1 MKNKILTI
9 TFGIFISSIFLIN
22 LITPDQEL
30 SYSERR
36 YLKKIPDLNI
46 NNLLDGTISNNFES
60 YTLDHFILRD
70 RLRTLK
76 SLIEF
81 KLLNKQDNNKL
92 YYYNNHI
99 FKMEYPLQTNK
110 VNNFA
115 KKMNYLYDTYLT
127 NMNVY
132 YSIIPD
138 KNYYSQDNY
147 LKLDYQELFS
157 IVKNNLNQNIKYIDI
172 TNSLSL
178 DDYYYTDIHW
188 RQQNLTKVVNTLST
202 NMNFQISTNY
212 QENKYYPFYGS
223 YYGQLALN
231 VKPDELIYLTNDVIN
246 NALVKDND
254 SDTTT
259 IYELDSLGKMDS
271 YDVYLSGA
279 SSIIEM
285 INPNAQTNR
294 ELIIF
299 RDSFTSSLAPLLLE
313 GYSKITLLDLRYISI
328 SMLKDYITFTNQD
341 ILLLYNTTIINNSDM
356 IKK

>member
-9 TFGIFISSIFLIN
+9 TFCLFISSVFLVN
-22 LITPDQEL
+22 LLMPDQEL

-36 YLKKIPDLNI
+36 YLKKIPDLTI
-46 NNLLDGTISNNFES
+46 KNLVNGTITNNFES
-60 YTLDHFILRD
+60 YALDHFIQRD
-70 RLRTLK
+70 NLRTLK

-81 KLLNKQDNNKL
+81 NILQKQDNNKL

-99 FKMEYPLQTNK
+99 FKIEYPLQTNK
-110 VNNFA
+110 ILSFTN
-115 KKMNYLYDTYLT
+115 KINYLYDTYLT

-138 KNYYSQDNY
+138 KNYYSKDSY
-147 LKLDYQELFS
+147 LKLDYQRLFQ
-157 IVKNNLNQNIKYIDI
+157 IVNSNLNSNMKYIDI
-172 TNSLSL
+172 TNDLTL

-202 NMNFQISTNY
+202 KLNISVTTDY
-212 QENKYYPFYGS
+212 QQNKYYPFYGS
-223 YYGQLALN
+223 YYGQIALN
-231 VKPDELIYLTNDVIN
+231 LKPDDLVYLTNDTIN
-246 NALVKDND
+246 NATVKDFD

-259 IYELDSLGKMDS
+259 IYEVESLGKMDS

-279 SSIIEM
+279 TPIIE
-285 INPNAQTNR
+285 ITNPNAKNER

-299 RDSFTSSLAPLLLE
+299 RDSFSSSLAPLLTE
-313 GYSKITLLDLRYISI
+313 GYSKITLIDLRYISI
-328 SMLKDYITFTNQD
+328 SMLKDYITFNNQE
-341 ILLLYNTTIINNSDM
+341 ILIIYNTTIMNNSDM

>member
-9 TFGIFISSIFLIN
+9 TFCLFISGIFIIN
-22 LITPDQEL
+22 LFTPDQEL
-30 SYSERR
+30 SYAERR
-36 YLKKIPDLNI
+36 YLKKLPDLTI
-46 NNLLDGTISNNFES
+46 TNLLDGTISNNFES
-60 YTLDHFILRD
+60 YSLDHFISRD

-76 SLIEF
+76 SLIELNLF
-81 KLLNKQDNNKL
+81 NKQDNNKL
-92 YYYNNHI
+92 YYHDNHI
-99 FKMEYPLQTNK
+99 FKMEYPLQPNK
-110 VNNFA
+110 VIGFTN
-115 KKMNYLYDTYLT
+115 KMNYLYDNYLT

-147 LKLDYQELFS
+147 LKLNYQELFTLVS
-157 IVKNNLNQNIKYIDI
+157 DNLNPNIKYIDI

-202 NMNFQISTNY
+202 NMNFQVSTNY
-212 QENKYYPFYGS
+212 KENKYYPFYGS
-223 YYGQLALN
+223 YYGQLALS
-231 VKPDELIYLTNDVIN
+231 VKPDELIYLTNDLID
-246 NALVKDND
+246 NAVVEDFD

-279 SSIIEM
+279 TPIIEM
-285 INPNAQTNR
+285 TNPNSETER

-299 RDSFTSSLAPLLLE
+299 RDSFSSSLAPLLLE

-328 SMLKDYITFTNQD
+328 SMLKDYVTFNNQD
-341 ILLLYNTTIINNSDM
+341 ILILYNTTIINNSDM